1 MHLKLV
7 IGNKNYSSWSL
18 RPWVLL
24 KAFDVHFIE
33 ENVTLADKGL
43 RERLLAFSP
52 SARVPVMI
60 ERDLTIWDSLA
71 ICEYINDI
79 HLDGKGWPHVP
90 KERAKARA
98 VTCEMHA
105 GFPALR
111 SQLPMNIRA
120 KRLIEMTPELERD
133 IARVDDIWSQQHRNG
148 WLFETFSI
156 ADCFYAPVA
165 FRFDTYGIE
174 LSESAEQYKQKLLA
188 HPALQEWKQSAL
200 SEAETLDCEEIGV
213 PV

>member
-33 ENVTLADKGL
+33 ENVTLADEGL
-43 RERLLAFSP
+43 RDRLLAFSP

-98 VTCEMHA
+98 ITCEMHA
-105 GFPALR
+105 GFSALR

-120 KRLIEMTPELERD
+120 KRSVEMTPALEQD
-133 IARVDDIWSQQHRNG
+133 IARVDEIWRNHHRNG

-165 FRFDTYGIE
+165 FRFETYGIE
-174 LSESAEQYKQKLLA
+174 LSEEARNYQQKLLDHA
-188 HPALQEWKQSAL
+188 ALQAWRDGAL
-200 SEAETLDCEEIGV
+200 SETETLACEEVGV